1 MYGLQYT
8 GWGKVFFYNLMNI
21 RKAAGDCPAAFQLH
35 INHKLIPNVSQKR
48 MVFFRYTQRK
58 EGVSSMNTKK
68 LFALALGG
76 VLLVGGLAGCSTA
89 ASQGDGTLSSGT
101 TSPQISNVS
110 GPALSATAEDGG
122 VAKDVSYEEL
132 FKPYEQ
138 FGLTYDSGKNE
149 LKFNGKTVRWFED
162 YYAVEDGV
170 QAGNDFFNENGVV
183 DVYAVRDL
191 TNIVRSEDG
200 SFDPGGKLVGVKE
213 FSAEEFAARD
223 IEAIKN
229 PPSPVAIAG
238 DPPSAKELEDMAKEY
253 EAFGVTYD
261 AKNDQWYFN
270 GEKVR
275 YFQDVLTSNGKGLT
289 SGNFN
294 GAIRNSWSVSGTI
307 DIYTVRD
314 FTHLDDAGNGTL
326 TGVEKFSQAE
336 FDEHTQRE
344 EQASSGFCTVE

>member
-1 MYGLQYT
+1 
-8 GWGKVFFYNLMNI
+8 
-21 RKAAGDCPAAFQLH
+21 
-35 INHKLIPNVSQKR
+35 
-48 MVFFRYTQRK
+48 
-58 EGVSSMNTKK
+58 MNTKN

-76 VLLVGGLAGCSTA
+76 VLLVGSLAGCSTA
-89 ASQGDGTLSSGT
+89 AASQGGTPLRGT
-101 TSPQISNVS
+101 TSPQKLDAPAQIAVVFADGDSPSN
-110 GPALSATAEDGG
+110 
-122 VAKDVSYEEL
+122 DVSYEEL

-162 YYAVEDGV
+162 YYTVENGM

-191 TNIVRSEDG
+191 TNIVRAEDG
-200 SFDPGGKLVGVKE
+200 SFDPSGKLTGVKE

-229 PPSPVAIAG
+229 PPPAVALTG

-261 AKNDQWYFN
+261 IKNDRWYFN

-275 YFQDVLTSNGKGLT
+275 FFRDVLASNGEGLT
-289 SGNFN
+289 SGKFK
-294 GAIRNSWSVSGTI
+294 GSMRLLGSTDGTV

-314 FTHLDDAGNGTL
+314 FAHPDASGNGTL
-326 TGVEKFSQAE
+326 TGIEKYSQTE
-336 FDEHTQRE
+336 FDEHTRQDT
-344 EQASSGFCTVE
+344 QSSSGFCTVE

>member
-1 MYGLQYT
+1 
-8 GWGKVFFYNLMNI
+8 
-21 RKAAGDCPAAFQLH
+21 
-35 INHKLIPNVSQKR
+35 
-48 MVFFRYTQRK
+48 
-58 EGVSSMNTKK
+58 MNTKN

-76 VLLVGGLAGCSTA
+76 MLLVGSLAGCSTA
-89 ASQGDGTLSSGT
+89 SASQGGTSQLGT
-101 TSPQISNVS
+101 TSPQVLDASNQITMTTEGDS
-110 GPALSATAEDGG
+110 TSSADI
-122 VAKDVSYEEL
+122 SYEEL

-162 YYAVEDGV
+162 YYTVEDGV

-191 TNIVRSEDG
+191 TSIVRSEDG
-200 SFDPGGKLVGVKE
+200 SFDPAGKLIGVKE
-213 FSAEEFAARD
+213 FSEAEFAARD
-223 IEAIKN
+223 VEAIKN

-261 AKNDQWYFN
+261 IKNDQWYFN

-275 YFQDVLTSNGKGLT
+275 FFRDVLTSNGEGLT
-289 SGNFN
+289 SGKFK
-294 GAIRNSWSVSGTI
+294 GSMRVLGSADGTV

-314 FTHLDDAGNGTL
+314 FAHPDTSGNGTL
-326 TGVEKFSQAE
+326 TGIEKYSQAE
-336 FDEHTQRE
+336 FDEHTRQNT
-344 EQASSGFCTVE
+344 QSSSGFCTVE

>member
-1 MYGLQYT
+1 M
-8 GWGKVFFYNLMNI
+8 
-21 RKAAGDCPAAFQLH
+21 
-35 INHKLIPNVSQKR
+35 
-48 MVFFRYTQRK
+48 
-58 EGVSSMNTKK
+58 
-68 LFALALGG
+68 
-76 VLLVGGLAGCSTA
+76 GGLTGCSASA
-89 ASQGDGTLSSGT
+89 ASQDGTPQLGT
-101 TSPQISNVS
+101 SQLGTVSPQELDASSQITVAFADGDSPSN
-110 GPALSATAEDGG
+110 
-122 VAKDVSYEEL
+122 DVSYEEL

-162 YYAVEDGV
+162 YYTVEDGV
-170 QAGNDFFNENGVV
+170 QAGNDFFNEKGVV

-191 TNIVRSEDG
+191 TSIVRSEDG
-200 SFDPGGKLVGVKE
+200 SFDPSGKLVGVKE

-229 PPSPVAIAG
+229 PPPAVAIAG
-238 DPPSAKELEDMAKEY
+238 DPPSAKEVENMAKEY

-275 YFQDVLTSNGKGLT
+275 FFRDVLTSNGEGLT
-289 SGNFN
+289 SGKFK
-294 GAIRNSWSVSGTI
+294 GAIRTLGSADGTI

-314 FTHLDDAGNGTL
+314 FAHPDASGNGTL
-326 TGVEKFSQAE
+326 TGIEKYSQAE

>member
-1 MYGLQYT
+1 
-8 GWGKVFFYNLMNI
+8 
-21 RKAAGDCPAAFQLH
+21 
-35 INHKLIPNVSQKR
+35 

-58 EGVSSMNTKK
+58 DGVSSMNTKN
-68 LFALALGG
+68 LLALALGG
-76 VLLVGGLAGCSTA
+76 VLLVGGLTGCSASA
-89 ASQGDGTLSSGT
+89 ASQDGTPQLGT
-101 TSPQISNVS
+101 SQLGTVSPQELDASSQITVAFADGDSPSN
-110 GPALSATAEDGG
+110 
-122 VAKDVSYEEL
+122 DVSYEEL

-162 YYAVEDGV
+162 YYTVEDGV
-170 QAGNDFFNENGVV
+170 QAGNDFFNEKGVV

-191 TNIVRSEDG
+191 TSIVRSEDG
-200 SFDPGGKLVGVKE
+200 SFDPSGKLVGVKE

-229 PPSPVAIAG
+229 PPPAVAIAG
-238 DPPSAKELEDMAKEY
+238 DPPSAKEVENMAKEY

-275 YFQDVLTSNGKGLT
+275 FFRDVLTSNGEGLT
-289 SGNFN
+289 RGKFK
-294 GAIRNSWSVSGTI
+294 GAIRTLGSADGTI

-314 FTHLDDAGNGTL
+314 FAHPDASGNGTL
-326 TGVEKFSQAE
+326 TGIEKYSQAE